1 MLAVHL
7 LVQRTDDSRKEDRLF
22 FIGNEIFLEELL
34 TNSKLFWKHVEVVEI
49 LTEIPVEKD
58 FKDYFVKSSEQI
70 VCSD

>member
-1 MLAVHL
+1 VLAVHL

>member
-34 TNSKLFWKHVEVVEI
+34 TNAKLFWKHVEVVEI

-58 FKDYFVKSSEQI
+58 FKDYFVKSSGQI